1 MVQLPY
7 NKQGL
12 GLYVYYAKLKKIRRK
27 INLDFFLKKNTSRFK
42 RKYNWYE
49 NCVSDILGVIRHE
62 NIIALVFKLDI
73 VE

>member
-27 INLDFFLKKNTSRFK
+27 INLDFFFKK
-42 RKYNWYE
+42 
-49 NCVSDILGVIRHE
+49 ILPDLRE
-62 NIIALVFKLDI
+62 NIIDMKIVFQIFWGLSGMKI
-73 VE
+73 